1 MVRAKGA
8 PLYLVASSL
17 TAFFLTTRVVALG
30 GVLPFHL
37 WPVGIVFL
45 EQFAYA
51 DHGKTIATGQFS
63 KLAAQ
68 EVMPHTTP

>member
-30 GVLPFHL
+30 GVLPFHV
-37 WPVGIVFL
+37 WPVGILFL
-45 EQFAYA
+45 EQFVHTDYR
-51 DHGKTIATGQFS
+51 KTIPTGQFS

-68 EVMPHTTP
+68 ELIPHTTP